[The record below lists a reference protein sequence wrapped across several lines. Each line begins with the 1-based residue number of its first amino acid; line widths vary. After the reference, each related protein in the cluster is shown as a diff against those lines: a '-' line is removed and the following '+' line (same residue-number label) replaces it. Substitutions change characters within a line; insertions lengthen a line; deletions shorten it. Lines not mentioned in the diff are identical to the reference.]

1 MIIVLVAA
9 LGLVFG
15 SFINALVWRLRQQD
29 KLAAPDDPDTVVIPA
44 KAGIQ
49 SKKSLSDTAFGRT
62 SHLAPRASKTEDY
75 SIMHGRS
82 MCPSCH
88 HTLAAKDLVPLFS
101 WLSLRGKCRYC
112 HKPISWQYPFIEL
125 LTATLFAVS
134 YLLWPL
140 EFDTFGIVRF
150 ALLLVYVV
158 FFVALSVYDWHWQ
171 ELPDRLVWPLVGIAV
186 TEAVLIAVW
195 QQNIRSALIA
205 LLAGG
210 ILFGLF
216 WLIFQISKGNWIG
229 GGDVK
234 LVLALGII
242 VGTPL
247 NGFLV
252 IFIASLIGTIASLPT
267 LLRHKTA
274 RNVHVPFG
282 PALLL
287 AAYIVYFA
295 GESLVSW
302 YQGLLY

>member
-1 MIIVLVAA
+1 MIIAILVV
-9 LGLVFG
+9 LGLVLG
-15 SFINALVWRLRQQD
+15 SFVNALVWRLRQQD
-29 KLAAPDDPDTVVIPA
+29 LQADDSKVSSSPQ
-44 KAGIQ
+44 KRG
-49 SKKSLSDTAFGRT
+49 SSHKKSVNVAKGGGSWVPDQVGNDGG
-62 SHLAPRASKTEDY
+62 EDF
-75 SIMHGRS
+75 SILHGRS
-82 MCPSCH
+82 MCPHCH
-88 HTLAAKDLVPLFS
+88 HTLAAKDLVPVLS
-101 WLSLRGKCRYC
+101 WLLLRGKCRYC
-112 HKPISWQYPFIEL
+112 HTPISWQYPLVEL
-125 LTATLFAVS
+125 LTATVFVIS

-171 ELPDRLVWPLVGIAV
+171 ELPDRLVWPLVGIAIAE
-186 TEAVLIAVW
+186 TAFIAVW

-210 ILFGLF
+210 ILFGFF
-216 WLIFQISKGNWIG
+216 WLIFQISQGNWIG

-247 NGFLV
+247 NGLLV
-252 IFIASLIGTIASLPT
+252 IFIASLIGTLVSLPMM
-267 LLRHKTA
+267 LRRKKV

-287 AAYIVYFA
+287 ATYIVYFA

>member
-1 MIIVLVAA
+1 MVIVLVVA

-29 KLAAPDDPDTVVIPA
+29 ELTQTGDVDTSSSRHAELVSASPK
-44 KAGIQ
+44 KATG
-49 SKKSLSDTAFGRT
+49 SRNKFVMTDG
-62 SHLAPRASKTEDY
+62 EDY
-75 SIMHGRS
+75 SILHGRS
-82 MCPSCH
+82 MCPQCH
-88 HTLAAKDLVPLFS
+88 HVLAAKDLVPVLS
-101 WLSLRGKCRYC
+101 WLLLRGKCRYC
-112 HKPISWQYPFIEL
+112 HTPISWQYPLVEL
-125 LTATLFAVS
+125 LTATVFVIS

-171 ELPDRLVWPLVGIAV
+171 ELPDRLVWPLVGIAIAE
-186 TEAVLIAVW
+186 TAFIAVW

-210 ILFGLF
+210 ILFGFF
-216 WLIFQISKGNWIG
+216 WLIFQISQGNWIG

-247 NGFLV
+247 NGLLV
-252 IFIASLIGTIASLPT
+252 IFIASLIGTLVSLPMM
-267 LLRHKTA
+267 LRRKKV

-287 AAYIVYFA
+287 ATYIVYFA

>member
-1 MIIVLVAA
+1 
-9 LGLVFG
+9 
-15 SFINALVWRLRQQD
+15 
-29 KLAAPDDPDTVVIPA
+29 
-44 KAGIQ
+44 
-49 SKKSLSDTAFGRT
+49 
-62 SHLAPRASKTEDY
+62 
-75 SIMHGRS
+75 MHGRS
-82 MCPSCH
+82 MCPDCH
-88 HTLAAKDLVPLFS
+88 HVLAAKDLVPVLS
-101 WLSLRGKCRYC
+101 WLLLRGKCRYC
-112 HKPISWQYPFIEL
+112 HTPISWQYPLVEL
-125 LTATLFAVS
+125 LTATVFVIS

-171 ELPDRLVWPLVGIAV
+171 ELPDRLVWPLVGIAIAE
-186 TEAVLIAVW
+186 TAFIAVW

-210 ILFGLF
+210 ILFGFF
-216 WLIFQISKGNWIG
+216 WLIFQISQGNWIG

-247 NGFLV
+247 NGLLV
-252 IFIASLIGTIASLPT
+252 IFIASLIGTLVSLAMM
-267 LLRHKTA
+267 LRRKKV

-287 AAYIVYFA
+287 ATYIVYFA